1 MMRCLGKCKYCCNI
15 LPALSTTIFGKALAK
30 MSISATFRRKLSNA
44 LSMKNPGV
52 CKPRIPNRLWETSE
66 HHINIA
72 IEEYSKGM
80 KFARIDVVYND
91 FW

>member
-1 MMRCLGKCKYCCNI
+1 
-15 LPALSTTIFGKALAK
+15 
-30 MSISATFRRKLSNA
+30 
-44 LSMKNPGV
+44 MKNPGV
-52 CKPRIPNRLWETSE
+52 CKPRIPSRLWETSE

-80 KFARIDVVYND
+80 KFARIDAVYND